1 MESGLKGLTKNIL
14 VWCLARDKYFAS
26 RQATTRQMLSL
37 KMRKILFRDRALLC
51 RDRSVVSMIL
61 CLGLFIS
68 LTVYFSRTAKNWS
81 VSFSH
86 KYLTKKLLK
95 FSLKCAKNKN
105 IRLMKNLK
113 QNYEIWRKCFR
124 PNLTSVIFVFLRRAD
139 VALHV
144 LVKILSSFYKQCY
157 QYKKNNIQYL

>member
-1 MESGLKGLTKNIL
+1 
-14 VWCLARDKYFAS
+14 
-26 RQATTRQMLSL
+26 
-37 KMRKILFRDRALLC
+37 MRKILFRDKALLC
-51 RDRSVVSMIL
+51 REGSVVSMIL

-86 KYLTKKLLK
+86 KYLTKKLLFLK

-124 PNLTSVIFVFLRRAD
+124 PNLTSVIFVFLRRAV
-139 VALHV
+139 VAVHV

-157 QYKKNNIQYL
+157 QYKNTNILVKITSEIFYYSTCFC

>member
-1 MESGLKGLTKNIL
+1 
-14 VWCLARDKYFAS
+14 
-26 RQATTRQMLSL
+26 
-37 KMRKILFRDRALLC
+37 MRKILFRDRALLC
-51 RDRSVVSMIL
+51 RDGSLVSMIL
-61 CLGLFIS
+61 CLGHFIS
-68 LTVYFSRTAKNWS
+68 LTVYFSRTAKNWF

-86 KYLTKKLLK
+86 KYLTKKLLFLK

-124 PNLTSVIFVFLRRAD
+124 PNLTSVLFVFLRRAV
-139 VALHV
+139 VAVHL

-157 QYKKNNIQYL
+157 QYKNTNILVKITSEIFYYSTCFC

>member
-1 MESGLKGLTKNIL
+1 
-14 VWCLARDKYFAS
+14 
-26 RQATTRQMLSL
+26 
-37 KMRKILFRDRALLC
+37 MRKILFRDRALLC
-51 RDRSVVSMIL
+51 RDGSLVSMIL
-61 CLGLFIS
+61 CLCLFIS
-68 LTVYFSRTAKNWS
+68 LAVYFSRTAKNWF

-86 KYLTKKLLK
+86 KYLTKKLLFLK

-124 PNLTSVIFVFLRRAD
+124 PNLTSVLFVFLRRAV
-139 VALHV
+139 VAVHL

-157 QYKKNNIQYL
+157 QYKNTNILVKITSEIFYYSTCFC